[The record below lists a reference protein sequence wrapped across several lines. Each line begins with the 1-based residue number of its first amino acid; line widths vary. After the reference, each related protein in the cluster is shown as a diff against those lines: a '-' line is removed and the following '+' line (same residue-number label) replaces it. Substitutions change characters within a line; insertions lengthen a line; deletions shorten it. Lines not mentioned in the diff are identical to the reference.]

1 MARITG
7 VYSWAA
13 PIVTALNASPMCN
26 IDPACIKSR
35 DDLNRVVTA
44 YEDGSLGKLSD
55 LGRQL
60 KVTQDGQTLDQTLR
74 AVGKSLDEAVDSA
87 RKLGIADAASIQ
99 QKLNSVQQGAS
110 QLADASQQLA
120 EGVQQLVDK
129 TREMGGGLDQASAF
143 LLAMKR
149 DAANPP
155 MSGFYIPPEI
165 LTQAEF
171 KKAATLFISADGHT
185 ARYLVQT
192 ALDPFSTAAMD
203 QVQEIIKTAE
213 SASPTPRWPTPRSR
227 WSGFSVAQS
236 EIRDYYNGDIEWIII
251 VTLIMVFLILVALL
265 RAIVAPIYLVA
276 VRDPV
281 VCVGGRASG
290 CSSSNSFSANN
301 FRGTCPGMAFLVLV
315 AVGADYNLLLI
326 SRIREEAQRGIRSG
340 VIKTVGA
347 TGGVITSA
355 GLIFAASMFGLTVSS
370 ISNIV
375 QVGFIIG
382 VGLLL
387 DTFLV
392 RTITVP
398 AMAVLVGKANWWP
411 SKSFGEKTKNETAMH
426 LPDDGDDAG
435 VKHVEWVDAT

>member
-1 MARITG
+1 MQSLGTELDQNMAQDHGRLLVGGADRRRAQRESDVQHRSG
-7 VYSWAA
+7 VRH
-13 PIVTALNASPMCN
+13 VTRRPAIAS
-26 IDPACIKSR
+26 S
-35 DDLNRVVTA
+35 TA

-129 TREMGGGLDQASAF
+129 TRQMGGGLDQASAF

-149 DAANPP
+149 DAADPP

-203 QVQEIIKTAE
+203 QVQEIVEDRRERPAR
-213 SASPTPRWPTPRSR
+213 TPRWPTPRSR
-227 WSGFSVAQS
+227 WWDSRWRRGTFATTTTATSSG
-236 EIRDYYNGDIEWIII
+236 
-251 VTLIMVFLILVALL
+251 
-265 RAIVAPIYLVA
+265 
-276 VRDPV
+276 
-281 VCVGGRASG
+281 
-290 CSSSNSFSANN
+290 SSS
-301 FRGTCPGMAFLVLV
+301 
-315 AVGADYNLLLI
+315 
-326 SRIREEAQRGIRSG
+326 SR
-340 VIKTVGA
+340 
-347 TGGVITSA
+347 
-355 GLIFAASMFGLTVSS
+355 
-370 ISNIV
+370 
-375 QVGFIIG
+375 
-382 VGLLL
+382 
-387 DTFLV
+387 
-392 RTITVP
+392 
-398 AMAVLVGKANWWP
+398 
-411 SKSFGEKTKNETAMH
+411 
-426 LPDDGDDAG
+426 
-435 VKHVEWVDAT
+435 